1 MLLQGARQVEGYDL
15 RQALLQL
22 DPVTLDSEDL
32 HAGSL
37 SKKSD
42 SAEQRSRCTQQVRDQ
57 VDTHPQASTSFRH
70 PVSGEIPQEE
80 NGPGTPTEPPAN
92 YVAEESAR
100 DESEAGQ

>member
-42 SAEQRSRCTQQVRDQ
+42 SAEQRSQCAGQDREQVA
-57 VDTHPQASTSFRH
+57 THAQASTSFGH
-70 PVSGEIPQEE
+70 PVSGETPQEE

-100 DESEAGQ
+100 DESEASR